1 MLRRHIGVSMGY
13 VGVCGVGR
21 CRDVRDSS
29 PSRARDR
36 EDGAAAVEFALLV
49 VPLLLLVLAA
59 ISYGYMLS
67 FRQALSQSA
76 TEGARAAAVTL
87 GTPSG
92 TEQVDAARDAL
103 DEALGSY
110 GITCVGTNLVRGG
123 VTVGTCAV
131 TVAACS
137 NNVSRDCAT
146 VALDYDYAAH
156 PLLPTPGIGFV
167 MPDSLGYTAV
177 AEVS

>member
-1 MLRRHIGVSMGY
+1 MGY
-13 VGVCGVGR
+13 R
-21 CRDVRDSS
+21 R
-29 PSRARDR
+29 PAQR
-36 EDGAAAVEFALLV
+36 ERGAAAVEFALV
-49 VPLLLLVLAA
+49 VPLLLMLVFGI

-110 GITCVGTNLVRGG
+110 GITCQGTSLLRNATV
-123 VTVGTCAV
+123 VGTCAV

-146 VALDYDYAAH
+146 VTLDYDYATH
-156 PLLPTPGIGFV
+156 PLLPTPGIGFA

>member
-1 MLRRHIGVSMGY
+1 MGY
-13 VGVCGVGR
+13 R
-21 CRDVRDSS
+21 R
-29 PSRARDR
+29 PARR
-36 EDGAAAVEFALLV
+36 ERGAAAVEFALV
-49 VPLLLLVLAA
+49 VPLLLMLVFGI

-87 GTPSG
+87 GTPAG

-110 GITCVGTNLVRGG
+110 GITCVGTNLVRSG
-123 VTVGTCAV
+123 VTVGTCSV

-137 NNVSRDCAT
+137 NNVTRDCAT
-146 VALDYDYAAH
+146 VAVDYDYAAH
-156 PLLPTPGIGFV
+156 PLLPTPGIGFA

>member
-1 MLRRHIGVSMGY
+1 MGY
-13 VGVCGVGR
+13 R
-21 CRDVRDSS
+21 R
-29 PSRARDR
+29 PARR
-36 EDGAAAVEFALLV
+36 ERGAAAVEFALV
-49 VPLLLLVLAA
+49 VPLLLLLVFGI

-87 GTPSG
+87 RTPSG

-110 GITCVGTNLVRGG
+110 GITCEGTALRRGG
-123 VTVGTCAV
+123 VTVGTCSV

-137 NNVSRDCAT
+137 NNATRECAS
-146 VALDYDYAAH
+146 VALAYDYADH
-156 PLLPTPGIGFV
+156 PLLPTPGIGFA
-167 MPDSLGYTAV
+167 MPDNLGYTAV

>member
-1 MLRRHIGVSMGY
+1 MGY
-13 VGVCGVGR
+13 R
-21 CRDVRDSS
+21 R
-29 PSRARDR
+29 PAQR
-36 EDGAAAVEFALLV
+36 ERGAAAVEFALV
-49 VPLLLLVLAA
+49 VPLLLMLVFGI

-110 GITCVGTNLVRGG
+110 GITCVGTNLLRNAV
-123 VTVGTCAV
+123 VVGTCSVA
-131 TVAACS
+131 VAACS
-137 NNVSRDCAT
+137 NNASRDCAT
-146 VALDYDYAAH
+146 VTLAYDYAEH
-156 PLLPTPGIGFV
+156 PLLPTPGIGFA